1 MNKQAR
7 VIVTQKDSAYKLTEI
22 SPLAFKSDPEL
33 ENKAINIYP
42 EIKFQE
48 IIGFGGAITESVHD
62 TIARVSE
69 ANRQKILEL
78 YFDKEKGIGYE
89 LIRTHL
95 NSCDFSLGNYAYVK
109 GDDRELK
116 SFDLSRDIDSMF
128 KTILMA
134 QKIGGKDVKVL
145 VSPWS
150 PPAFM
155 KTNGQM
161 NHGGKLREDCKRL
174 WAEYIAKY
182 IRETRKLGISVWAM
196 TIQNEP
202 KAMQIWDSCIYTAQD
217 EAEFIKDHLIP
228 VFRDQQVDIKVLI
241 WDHNKERI
249 LERAV
254 DTFTDL
260 EVRKFVWG
268 VAFHWYSGDHFE
280 AVGLTHRLFPEKA
293 LMMSEGCME
302 KRIYAQEAWSH
313 GEHYAHDIIGN
324 LNNYMGGYFDWNI
337 LLDERGGPNHVN
349 NFCSAPIMA
358 DTANDKIHLNAS
370 YYYIGHFSK
379 FIPAGSKRIGF
390 SKYNKALEVTAFLT
404 PEGKTVVVVM
414 NPTDD
419 DLDAN
424 IRQRDLILPL
434 AVKAHSIVT
443 VVF

>member
-1 MNKQAR
+1 MSRQAR
-7 VIVTQKDSAYKLTEI
+7 IIVTQKDSAYKLTEI
-22 SPLAFKSDPEL
+22 EPLEFKKDPEL
-33 ENKAINIYP
+33 ENKAVNIYP
-42 EIKFQE
+42 EIQFQE
-48 IIGFGGAITESVHD
+48 ITGFGGAVTESVHD
-62 TIARVSE
+62 TITRLSE
-69 ANRQKILEL
+69 ANRQKILQL
-78 YFDKEKGIGYE
+78 YFDKDQGIGYE

-109 GDDRELK
+109 EGDRELK
-116 SFDLSRDIDSMF
+116 SFDLSRDIDGMF
-128 KTILMA
+128 RTILTA
-134 QKIGGKDVKVL
+134 QKIAGKNTKVL

-155 KTNGQM
+155 KTSGQM
-161 NHGGKLREDCKRL
+161 NHGGKLRDDCKRL

-182 IRETRKLGISVWAM
+182 LKETRKLGINVWAM

-202 KAMQIWDSCIYTAQD
+202 KAVQVWDSCIYTALD
-217 EAEFIKDHLIP
+217 EAEFIKEYLIP
-228 VFRDQQVDIKVLI
+228 VFREQGIDCKVLI

-249 LERAV
+249 LERAM
-254 DTFTDL
+254 DTLADP

-280 AVGLTHRLFPEKA
+280 AVELTHQLFPEKA

-324 LNNYMGGYFDWNI
+324 LNSHMSGYFDWNM

-358 DTANDKIHLNAS
+358 DTINDKVHLNAS

-379 FIPAGSKRIGF
+379 YIPPGSKRIGY
-390 SKYNKALEVTAFLT
+390 SKYNKSLEVTAFQT
-404 PEGKTVVVVM
+404 PEGKTVVVMM
-414 NPTDD
+414 NPTDQH
-419 DLDAN
+419 LEVN
-424 IRQRDLILPL
+424 LRQRDDILPL
-434 AVKAHSIVT
+434 IINAHSIIT
-443 VVF
+443 VLY